1 MENPSQSMQAAINN
15 GEHLIYLTVY
25 PAEYNPDLSYPMIVL
40 LHGMGASMY
49 DLANL
54 VSFID
59 TQGYIFVCPNAPV
72 PVQVDQGV
80 LGFAW
85 TVPGSDDPQGIARSE
100 AKFDGFLQEVLQE
113 NRVAEGQAIMFGFSQ
128 GGSMTYRYGLSH
140 PEVFTGLVALGT
152 SIRDTDEIR
161 QRLPAQRN
169 QSIFIGHGLQD
180 NVERARGSKEF
191 LEAEGYTPYYRE
203 YDMGHEINQEVMTDL
218 VPWIQNVL
226 PPLRPNAGPLSG
238 LILP

>member
-1 MENPSQSMQAAINN
+1 MQATINH
-15 GEHLIYLTVY
+15 GDDLIYLTIY
-25 PAEYNPDLSYPMIVL
+25 PVGYNPDNSYPMIVL

-59 TQGYIFVCPNAPV
+59 SEGYIYVCPNAPV

-85 TVPGSDDPQGIARSE
+85 TVPGSDDPQGVARSE
-100 AKFDGFLQEVLQE
+100 AKFEGMLNEVRQEHKVADGQS
-113 NRVAEGQAIMFGFSQ
+113 IMLGFSQ

-140 PEVFTGLVALGT
+140 PEIFTGIVALGT
-152 SIRDTDEIR
+152 SIRDQDETR
-161 QRLPAQRN
+161 QRLPAGRS

-180 NVERARGSKEF
+180 NIERARSSKEF

-203 YDMGHEINQEVMTDL
+203 YDMGHEINQDVMADL
-218 VPWIQNVL
+218 VPWIQTVL
-226 PPLRPNAGPLSG
+226 PPLRPNSGPLSG